1 MTPLVPPTRYGQCR
15 KFKKKVRGGDDF
27 FFEFYEKS
35 GTSTIYELT
44 FYERSVPPAWLDEI
58 VAKLYHEHEL
68 AGDDEGGPSV
78 VKGVYALEFH
88 KWVANHVVKKVDPTF
103 RVDDG
108 YIGRGRQARAIH
120 EALAKWA
127 AAGDA

>member
-1 MTPLVPPTRYGQCR
+1 MNTSLES
-15 KFKKKVRGGDDF
+15 VRADVKLALTEQPGEVTAALNGD
-27 FFEFYEKS
+27 
-35 GTSTIYELT
+35 GHTIYELT